1 MGRDFTIRKRAVLI
15 ALGLLLAVDVALGAY
30 SWHLASAPRRPQTD
44 WEALTLKL
52 KLRRAD
58 IDRADKI
65 RRDIH
70 VTERQFEE
78 FEKSLLPA
86 STGYSSVAVDLG
98 STAKK
103 VGLQILTLG
112 YKQKGIPDRNMEEV
126 TIDATVNGDYASVVH
141 FLNDLQRS
149 KNLYAIDGLALAS
162 DTQNQAGMGPIRV
175 GLHVRTYFRTGA

>member
-86 STGYSSVAVDLG
+86 STGYSSVAADLG
-98 STAKK
+98 STAKN

-175 GLHVRTYFRTGA
+175 GLHVKTYFRTGA